1 MDNEKDKF
9 IEIVRDKLTNYT
21 VPVDDDSWEKIEKR
35 LSPAPGKQAQRVWL
49 AAIAVAASILLLFLL
64 FPVDKKTS
72 HQETA
77 NQLSGQEKTII
88 KDVPEKEIAQS
99 VLHQN
104 IVQQKVFTKSQPLK
118 PLVENNLT
126 TEVITEKETAE
137 ENPPVVPVAKKEE
150 EQKVA
155 KNQPVHPNSDLIF
168 GEEEQAPVI
177 KHKKH
182 RSLRFSFGS
191 GANLLAENTENMAQ
205 SPMKSPG
212 VYSNLDASSYFRASI
227 QNVAESRTKEILSYQ
242 DYSDINRHLPLS
254 FGVTVKKE
262 LNRTFAIESGIVYT
276 FLSTSFYREAFPKAN
291 ADLQLHYLG
300 IPLNL
305 HTRLFGDRL
314 SQWEVYLSTGG
325 MVEKG
330 ILSHFVQKTY
340 YDNIGNAM
348 ETIVSNEKINGL
360 QWSVN
365 ISPGVDYRLYKN
377 YSIYLEPKVSYYFD
391 NNQPISAR
399 TNHPLA
405 VGINAGIRYTWK

>member
-9 IEIVRDKLTNYT
+9 IEIIRDKLTNHT
-21 VPVDDDSWEKIEKR
+21 VPVDDDSWDKIAER
-35 LSPAPGKQAQRVWL
+35 LNPASKKIQRIWL
-49 AAIAVAASILLLFLL
+49 AAIAIAAGFLLLFLL
-64 FPVDKKTS
+64 FPDNKKTS
-72 HQETA
+72 HTETA
-77 NQLSGQEKTII
+77 TRLSDHEKAIIKEIPGNETDQPVLSRNIESPKTSGKTNTSGQMT
-88 KDVPEKEIAQS
+88 
-99 VLHQN
+99 
-104 IVQQKVFTKSQPLK
+104 
-118 PLVENNLT
+118 ENVLT
-126 TEVITEKETAE
+126 TEEVTKEEPTK
-137 ENPPVVPVAKKEE
+137 ENPAVPEVKKEE
-150 EQKVA
+150 PKVA
-155 KNQPVHPNSDLIF
+155 ENHTVSPKSDFIF
-168 GEEEQAPVI
+168 EENEQTPVI
-177 KHKKH
+177 KHKK
-182 RSLRFSFGS
+182 SKSIRFSVGS
-191 GANLLAENTENMAQ
+191 GANLLAENTANTAQ
-205 SPMKSPG
+205 IPMSNPG
-212 VYSNLDASSYFRASI
+212 VYSNLGAQSYFRAAAL
-227 QNVAESRTKEILSYQ
+227 NVAESRTEEILSYSN
-242 DYSDINRHLPLS
+242 YPNVSYRLPLS

-262 LNRTFAIESGIVYT
+262 LNRTFAIESGIVYS

-314 SQWEVYLSTGG
+314 SQWEMYLSTGG

-340 YDNIGNAM
+340 YDNIDNVM

>member
-1 MDNEKDKF
+1 MENEKDRF
-9 IEIVRDKLTNYT
+9 IEIVKEKLTNYT
-21 VPVDDDSWEKIEKR
+21 LPVDDDFWEKIADR
-35 LSPAPGKQAQRVWL
+35 LNPAPRKNIQPWWL
-49 AAIAVAASILLLFLL
+49 TAIAVAASILLLLL
-64 FPVDKKTS
+64 FYPVDKKTS

-77 NQLSGQEKTII
+77 NQLSGQAII

-99 VLHQN
+99 VLPQN
-104 IVQQKVFTKSQPLK
+104 IEQKKVFTKSQPLK
-118 PLVENNLT
+118 PLVENNLA
-126 TEVITEKETAE
+126 TEVIPEKETAE
-137 ENPPVVPVAKKEE
+137 ENSTAVPAAKKEE
-150 EQKVA
+150 EQKVI
-155 KNQPVHPNSDLIF
+155 KNHPVSPDFNF

-191 GANLLAENTENMAQ
+191 GANLLAENTTNPTQ

-212 VYSNLDASSYFRASI
+212 VYSNLGASSYFRAAAL
-227 QNVAESRTKEILSYQ
+227 NVAESRTKEILSYQ
-242 DYSDINRHLPLS
+242 DYSDITYHLPLS

-276 FLSTSFYREAFPKAN
+276 FLSTSFYRENFPKAN

-314 SQWEVYLSTGG
+314 SQWEVYLATGG

-330 ILSHFVQKTY
+330 IFSHFVQKTY

-360 QWSVN
+360 QWAVN